1 MSLNLEKIEHNPG
14 GRTPH
19 KGKKWRKR
27 QTIKKMRLVP
37 KDEVPHIG
45 NRGWEY

>member
-1 MSLNLEKIEHNPG
+1 MGLNLEKIEQRPG
-14 GRTPH
+14 GRQSR

-27 QTIKKMRLVP
+27 QIIKKIRSVQ